1 MSIQADDGFNLKMA
15 LECELDGV
23 VPYDGLAGS
32 VITRYRR
39 AIRRRVAGAV
49 SVVVALAGIGVPL
62 GLAAS
67 GGSGDAAGT
76 GAAGS
81 GPVLLRLA
89 SYTLKLPS
97 RYRSSDGTAARC
109 DIGVEESPAETATAT
124 SSSGGCLQMTLTPPA
139 SPPGTVPRSAEEVT
153 IGRYRA
159 WLVASGYW
167 RGASS
172 GLVIDTPGSDLLIAA
187 SGLSPAALVSLVS
200 AGLS

>member
-49 SVVVALAGIGVPL
+49 SVVVTLAGIGVPL
-62 GLAAS
+62 GLLSAGSSS
-67 GGSGDAAGT
+67 GGTAGT
-76 GAAGS
+76 GPTGS

-97 RYRSSDGTAARC
+97 RYRSSYGTAARC
-109 DIGVEESPAETATAT
+109 AIGIEERPAQTAAAT
-124 SSSGGCLQMTLTPPA
+124 SSSGGCLLMTLAPAGARQEVPP
-139 SPPGTVPRSAEEVT
+139 SAEEVAV
-153 IGRYRA
+153 GRYRA
-159 WLVASGYW
+159 WLVPSGYW
-167 RGASS
+167 PGGRS
-172 GLVIDTPGSDLLIAA
+172 GLVIDRPGSDLVIAS
-187 SGLSPAALVSLVS
+187 SGLSAAALVSLVS

>member
-62 GLAAS
+62 GLTLSGSS
-67 GGSGDAAGT
+67 GGAAGT
-76 GAAGS
+76 GPAGS

-89 SYTLKLPS
+89 SYTLKLPG
-97 RYRSSDGTAARC
+97 RYRPDAQDNSAQC
-109 DIGVEESPAETATAT
+109 DIGVEEQPAETAAAV
-124 SSSGGCLQMTLTPPA
+124 SSSGECMVMTLTQ
-139 SPPGTVPRSAEEVT
+139 SELPRSAREVAV
-153 IGRYRA
+153 GRYRA
-159 WLVASGYW
+159 WLVPSGYW
-167 RGASS
+167 PGARS
-172 GLVIDTPGSDLLIAA
+172 GLVIDRPGSDLVIASSRLA
-187 SGLSPAALVSLVS
+187 PAALVSLVS
-200 AGLS
+200 AGLTS